1 MRELKRFEGRNMKK
15 SNLISEEMLRLTER
29 ENARSL
35 LSDKLLLEA
44 SNCFHAN
51 ANVDEKTVIRHLR
64 AFAFP
69 IITATGVVSYVIDRS
84 IQKHK
89 VASLLNCPTSQVAF
103 SEGDFTDRE
112 GNHKNEILACA
123 AGFTYKANI
132 EKDWLKSIRFIL
144 KDAHL
149 EALDEENMKSLE
161 AIGGN
166 LYLSDK
172 NIEAFKNREFL
183 PNLQY
188 VGGKVLVNAKEY
200 PSGYG
205 K

>member
-1 MRELKRFEGRNMKK
+1 MREFKEIEERNMKN
-15 SNLISEEMLRLTER
+15 SNLISEEMLKLTKR

-35 LSDKLLLEA
+35 MSEKILLEA
-44 SNCFHAN
+44 SNCFHAG
-51 ANVDEKTVIRHLR
+51 ASGVKAIRHLR
-64 AFAFP
+64 IVAFP
-69 IITATGVVSYVIDRS
+69 IITATGDVSYAIDRS
-84 IQKHK
+84 VQKHK
-89 VASLLNCPTSQVAF
+89 VASLLNCSTDQVVF

-112 GNHKNEILACA
+112 GNCKNKILACA
-123 AGFTYKANI
+123 DSLTYKADI

-149 EALDEENMKSLE
+149 EALDGEKMDSLE

-172 NIEAFKNREFL
+172 NIDAFQNGNFL
-183 PNLQY
+183 PNLQH

-200 PSGYG
+200 QVGYR

>member
-1 MRELKRFEGRNMKK
+1 MKN
-15 SNLISEEMLRLTER
+15 SNLISEEMLKLTER

-35 LSDKLLLEA
+35 MSEKILLEA
-44 SNCFHAN
+44 SNCFHPDASETR
-51 ANVDEKTVIRHLR
+51 AIRHLKIV
-64 AFAFP
+64 AFP
-69 IITATGVVSYVIDRS
+69 IITATGVISYAIDRS
-84 IQKHK
+84 VQKHK
-89 VASLLNCPTSQVAF
+89 VASLLNCSTDQVVF
-103 SEGDFTDRE
+103 SEGDFTDRN
-112 GNHKNEILACA
+112 GNYKNEILACA
-123 AGFTYKANI
+123 DSLTYKANI

-149 EALDEENMKSLE
+149 EALDEENMNSLE

-200 PSGYG
+200 PAGYG

>member
-1 MRELKRFEGRNMKK
+1 MKN

-29 ENARSL
+29 ENTRSL

-44 SNCFHAN
+44 SNCFHIDE
-51 ANVDEKTVIRHLR
+51 DEKKVIRRLR
-64 AFAFP
+64 VFAFP
-69 IITATGVVSYVIDRS
+69 IITTAGVISYAIDRS

-89 VASLLNCPTSQVAF
+89 VASLLNCPTSQVIF

-123 AGFTYKANI
+123 TSLTYKANI

-149 EALDEENMKSLE
+149 EALDEENMISLE
-161 AIGGN
+161 AVGGN

-183 PNLQY
+183 PNLQH

-200 PSGYG
+200 PVGYR

>member
-1 MRELKRFEGRNMKK
+1 MKN

-64 AFAFP
+64 AFTFP

-103 SEGDFTDRE
+103 SEGDFTDRD
-112 GNHKNEILACA
+112 GNYKNEILACA
-123 AGFTYKANI
+123 DSLTYKANI

-149 EALDEENMKSLE
+149 EALDGEKMDSLE

-172 NIEAFKNREFL
+172 NIDAFKTGNFL
-183 PNLQY
+183 PNLQH

-200 PSGYG
+200 PVGYR